1 MFRISV
7 RCIVDA
13 DRMKGQI
20 EENYNR
26 IKAEV
31 KQIVADELKCI
42 ADDPELATCYN
53 RKSKSNFLY
62 SLKSA
67 TLLKSQSVAAQ
78 TAKNAIFLV
87 WTDFLPCVG

>member
-20 EENYNR
+20 QENYNR

-31 KQIVADELKCI
+31 K
-42 ADDPELATCYN
+42 
-53 RKSKSNFLY
+53 
-62 SLKSA
+62 
-67 TLLKSQSVAAQ
+67 
-78 TAKNAIFLV
+78 
-87 WTDFLPCVG
+87 

>member
-1 MFRISV
+1 M

-20 EENYNR
+20 QENCNR

-42 ADDPELATCYN
+42 ADDPAEQTKVVGDMLR
-53 RKSKSNFLY
+53 RKNK
-62 SLKSA
+62 K
-67 TLLKSQSVAAQ
+67 
-78 TAKNAIFLV
+78 
-87 WTDFLPCVG
+87 

>member
-1 MFRISV
+1 M

-42 ADDPELATCYN
+42 ADAPELATCYN

-62 SLKSA
+62 RIKYRTTTA
-67 TLLKSQSVAAQ
+67 T
-78 TAKNAIFLV
+78 TF
-87 WTDFLPCVG
+87 

>member
-20 EENYNR
+20 QENYNR

-62 SLKSA
+62 RIKYRTTTA
-67 TLLKSQSVAAQ
+67 T
-78 TAKNAIFLV
+78 TF
-87 WTDFLPCVG
+87 